1 MPKPITELPDS
12 QVTPAPA
19 LEKRSRRKFAT
30 EYKVSI
36 LAEADA
42 CQRGELGALLRRE
55 NLYSNQLQQWRREF
69 ARDGVQGL
77 SKSSPGPVASRT
89 PDQRRIAELEKDN
102 ARLSR
107 KLAIA
112 EDCLEL
118 QKKVLSMLD
127 HASSGSDA

>member
-1 MPKPITELPDS
+1 
-12 QVTPAPA
+12 
-19 LEKRSRRKFAT
+19 
-30 EYKVSI
+30 
-36 LAEADA
+36 
-42 CQRGELGALLRRE
+42 LLRRE

-118 QKKVLSMLD
+118 QKKLLSMLD
-127 HASSGSDA
+127 HTSRGSDV